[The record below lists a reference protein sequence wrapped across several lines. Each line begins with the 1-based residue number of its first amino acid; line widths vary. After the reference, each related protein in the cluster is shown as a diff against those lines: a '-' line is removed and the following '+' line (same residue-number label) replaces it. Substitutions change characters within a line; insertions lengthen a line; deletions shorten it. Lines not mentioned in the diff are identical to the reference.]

1 MAKTFDPL
9 KGFLSEVGAISIFA
23 GRFFREGFMPP
34 YEFNELLRQSFEI
47 GYRTLA
53 LVGVTGFIMGLVIT
67 IQSHPSMEAFGTESW
82 LPSVVSV
89 SLVREIVPVITA
101 LICAGKIGS
110 GIGAEL
116 GSMNVTEQID
126 SMEVSGTNPFK
137 YLIVT
142 RVLSATLMMPLLIIL
157 ADTISL
163 YGAYIGVN
171 MKQVVSFHLYT
182 NQIFEKLTFSDV
194 LPSIVK
200 SFFFGFSIAIIS
212 GDFSKISGRLE
223 KGQGSVG
230 VLLKDTTF
238 VHNLNASMNNIN
250 KSSVILN
257 EDLEA
262 LKHSFLLKRYFKKQ
276 EKKKSKVK

>member
-1 MAKTFDPL
+1 MNL
-9 KGFLSEVGAISIFA
+9 KGIINTWKNFLNEAGEISAFA
-23 GRFFREGFMPP
+23 GKFFKEGLLPP
-34 YEFNELLRQSFEI
+34 YEFNELLFRSYEI
-47 GYRTLA
+47 GYRSLP
-53 LVGVTGFIMGLVIT
+53 LVGITGFIMGLVIS
-67 IQSHPSMEAFGTESW
+67 IQSHPALEAFGAESW

-89 SLVREIVPVITA
+89 SLVREIIPVITA

-142 RVLSATLMMPLLIIL
+142 RVLSATLMLPLLVIM

-194 LPSIVK
+194 LPSIIK
-200 SFFFGFSIAIIS
+200 SFFFGFSIAII
-212 GDFSKISGRLE
+212 GCYKGYYTRNGTEGVGRAAN
-223 KGQGSVG
+223 SAV
-230 VLLKDTTF
+230 VVCTF
-238 VHNLNASMNNIN
+238 VVFIIDLLAAQIAD
-250 KSSVILN
+250 IL
-257 EDLEA
+257 
-262 LKHSFLLKRYFKKQ
+262 HFT
-276 EKKKSKVK
+276 

>member
-1 MAKTFDPL
+1 MNL
-9 KGFLSEVGAISIFA
+9 KGIINTWKNFLNEAGEISAFA
-23 GRFFREGFMPP
+23 GKFFKEGLLPP

-47 GYRTLA
+47 GYRSLP
-53 LVGVTGFIMGLVIT
+53 LVGITGFIMGLVIC
-67 IQSHPSMEAFGTESW
+67 IQSHPAMEAFGAESW

-89 SLVREIVPVITA
+89 SLVREIIPVITA

-126 SMEVSGTNPFK
+126 SMEVSETNPFK
-137 YLIVT
+137 FFIVT

-223 KGQGSVG
+223 KGQGLVG

-238 VHNLNASMNNIN
+238 VPNLHA
-250 KSSVILN
+250 
-257 EDLEA
+257 
-262 LKHSFLLKRYFKKQ
+262 
-276 EKKKSKVK
+276 